1 MGIVRDM
8 QSKLATLI
16 LGILSEEERGPYEIT
31 KMLEN
36 LKTKKWLPMADSTVY
51 AVINGLR
58 KKGLIEGRKEK
69 QSNLPERTV
78 YNITREGEYELEES
92 ITNFLTEES
101 SIATEFD
108 IGILL
113 MNNLSKSEILYKL
126 KKKLERLDNHQYE
139 IRNQLLNFERDRNK
153 VSFAALA
160 LVRHRFHII
169 EAEIKTVK
177 ELIKTLNLNQH
188 NDSHSPF
195 DMRLI

>member
-69 QSNLPERTV
+69 ENMSSKNRLQIFLLKRARLLRNL
-78 YNITREGEYELEES
+78 ISG
-92 ITNFLTEES
+92 F
-101 SIATEFD
+101 F
-108 IGILL
+108 
-113 MNNLSKSEILYKL
+113 
-126 KKKLERLDNHQYE
+126 
-139 IRNQLLNFERDRNK
+139 
-153 VSFAALA
+153 
-160 LVRHRFHII
+160 
-169 EAEIKTVK
+169 
-177 ELIKTLNLNQH
+177 
-188 NDSHSPF
+188 
-195 DMRLI
+195 